1 MIQHVTAVWKF
12 RHFLMALVKLG
23 LRQRYRRSV
32 LGIGWSLLNPLA
44 MTVVFTVVFSNLL
57 GNGDPI
63 GYAASVLTGMAVWGF
78 LRDSA
83 LNGCRCFMANEAYIR
98 QSPIPYTV
106 YTLGTVLGQASHTL
120 IALAVV
126 VVMSAIF
133 KSDGTVLSRVALVSP
148 GLRVALLAAW
158 AVATISAFGTVYFHD
173 TQHLLEVGAQILF
186 FLTPIMYTRKLLDD
200 KSLDKILRGT
210 RVYWILE
217 LTRAPLLTGHMPT
230 GQMYAAGAGVAVALV
245 GLAIGT
251 VAWLQK
257 RVIFHL

>member
-1 MIQHVTAVWKF
+1 
-12 RHFLMALVKLG
+12 
-23 LRQRYRRSV
+23 
-32 LGIGWSLLNPLA
+32 
-44 MTVVFTVVFSNLL
+44 VFTVVFSNLL

-83 LNGCRCFMANEAYIR
+83 LNGCRCFMTNEAYIR

-106 YTLGTVLGQASHTL
+106 YTLRTVLGQAIHSL

-126 VVMSAIF
+126 VAMIAIF
-133 KSDGTVLSRVALVSP
+133 NSDATVFLRVVLVIP
-148 GLRVALLAAW
+148 GIMVALLAAW
-158 AVATISAFGTVYFHD
+158 AAATIAAFATVFFHD

-186 FLTPIMYTRKLLDD
+186 FLTPIMYARQLLDSKQLGWMVD
-200 KSLDKILRGT
+200 VNPI
-210 RVYWILE
+210 YWILE
-217 LTRAPLLTGHMPT
+217 LTRAPLLTGHMPSA
-230 GQMYAAGAGVAVALV
+230 GMYLAGAGVSVALV